1 MMKETGYPF
10 RGWLSSC
17 SLHEVNFYSSL
28 LTPWN
33 AKSIMTFWVMFRV
46 QSYSDKEILS
56 AKCFSPSQVSPS
68 LSKISLQVSFHNK
81 IILHS
86 NRELHAL
93 PHSSCG
99 ESLLFHR
106 WAGFANGHFI
116 AKCAVPLGEKIISSP
131 AHASS
136 PSLLISGV
144 IMLARVIC
152 TPFKWYA
159 NVLFFFFSGRREKK
173 LKAKSYILGE
183 GLWGESLQP
192 SRYLS
197 SKCRVS
203 RNTLPAPSLGVFQ
216 KQVWLLNQIGVES
229 ERSSSVLMLLV
240 SCQTE
245 GKLLEDSEPLFSHL
259 CKGNSDA
266 LCS

>member
-46 QSYSDKEILS
+46 QWYSDKEILS

-86 NRELHAL
+86 NWELHAL
-93 PHSSCG
+93 PHLSWG
-99 ESLLFHR
+99 KSLLFYR
-106 WAGFANGHFI
+106 WAWFANGHFI
-116 AKCAVPLGEKIISSP
+116 AKCVVPLGEKIILSP

-136 PSLLISGV
+136 PGLLISGV
-144 IMLARVIC
+144 IMFARVIC
-152 TPFKWYA
+152 MLFKWYA
-159 NVLFFFFSGRREKK
+159 NVLLFFFFRWKREKVKSKKPCIGGRAVRRVIATKSMFIFQVLRIMEHPACSFSVRSPKASVALKSGWSGIREK
-173 LKAKSYILGE
+173 LKCPRA
-183 GLWGESLQP
+183 
-192 SRYLS
+192 
-197 SKCRVS
+197 
-203 RNTLPAPSLGVFQ
+203 
-216 KQVWLLNQIGVES
+216 
-229 ERSSSVLMLLV
+229 
-240 SCQTE
+240 SC
-245 GKLLEDSEPLFSHL
+245 
-259 CKGNSDA
+259 
-266 LCS
+266 